1 MTEVTKHTDKSP
13 PVYAPTGLGSVP
25 CHYLVTT
32 PLKFLSGRNTLF
44 NAGWVRAECL
54 CVLVWGVVGQWLAVV
69 PRGVEEAP
77 SSKCLCGCLE
87 RGAERGEASWEG
99 LAENEVHH

>member
-1 MTEVTKHTDKSP
+1 M
-13 PVYAPTGLGSVP
+13 
-25 CHYLVTT
+25 
-32 PLKFLSGRNTLF
+32 FF
-44 NAGWVRAECL
+44 NAGWVRAECV
-54 CVLVWGVVGQWLAVV
+54 CVYLYGGVVGQWLAVV

-99 LAENEVHH
+99 VAENEVHH